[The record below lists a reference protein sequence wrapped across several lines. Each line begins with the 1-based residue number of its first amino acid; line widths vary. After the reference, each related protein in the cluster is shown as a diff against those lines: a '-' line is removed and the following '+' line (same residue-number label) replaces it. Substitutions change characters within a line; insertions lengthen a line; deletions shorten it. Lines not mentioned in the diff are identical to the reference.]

1 MAHYLIDF
9 FLHYFTS
16 SVSLLK
22 ALAESP
28 STSGLGPSKTK
39 TVGNIPHGSPQI
51 SDGGVALSASKA
63 TPKRKARQSS
73 NKATGKEP
81 AKRGGRMKNASPASE
96 KGDKSTKVSLSPSPG
111 FKLMQSNEVQ
121 QYGHIDSNSAKAYSL
136 VNTSTSSLPDL
147 NTSASSPV
155 LFHQPFSDLQQVQL
169 RAQILVY
176 GALM

>member
-1 MAHYLIDF
+1 MILQ
-9 FLHYFTS
+9 TS
-16 SVSLLK
+16 FYNFPSFASLLK
-22 ALAESP
+22 ALGESP

-39 TVGNIPHGSPQI
+39 SVVNISHGSPQI
-51 SDGGVALSASKA
+51 SDAEVSLSASKA

-73 NKATGKEP
+73 NKTPGKES
-81 AKRGGRMKNASPASE
+81 ARRGGRVKNASPARQSE
-96 KGDKSTKVSLSPSPG
+96 KGDKSTKVPLGPSPG

-121 QYGHIDSNSAKAYSL
+121 HYGHVDSNSAKAFSL

-147 NTSASSPV
+147 NTSVSPPV
-155 LFHQPFSDLQQVQL
+155 LFHQPFTDLQQVQL